1 MALFTDINDLLNKR
15 KVEDNRI
22 EFKRGWNPENI
33 YHSICAF
40 ANDID
45 NLGGGYILVGV
56 EEENGVAQRPVL
68 GLPESQIDA
77 IQKAMHGF
85 NQKINPYYLPRTSVE
100 NVDGKYV
107 LVIWVP
113 TGVNRPYSV
122 PVNINTK
129 GFSKEEFYIRSGST
143 SIPARGEVLDEL
155 RDMASRLSFDER
167 PNPDI
172 KPSDISITL
181 LSDYLDHVHSSIPA
195 EEISSANK
203 MNLLDQMELLYGPS
217 ENRMIRNVA
226 AMMFSE
232 NPQQFFPYSQV
243 EVVIFPEGRIQNPDS
258 MIEVPPFIG
267 PITKVISDT
276 LSYLRTNVIKE
287 RIVKPAND
295 EHSIRYFNYPYQALE
310 EAVVNAMYHRD
321 YQVYEPVEITIEP
334 DMITILSFS
343 GPDLS
348 IPMDAIR
355 QADSLKSR
363 RYRNRHLGEFFKE
376 LELTEGR
383 ATGIPTIQRQLKNN
397 GSPRASIETDENRTY
412 FMIEIPCHK
421 DFVGKV
427 ILANENQPAEP
438 SALHRFL
445 ASLSEVLSQDVS
457 QDTDL
462 DFSRLQILSQDMSQD
477 VSQDVSQDDEKILA
491 DWLNTNSTKQVWS
504 ILKLAAEP
512 SEMRQLQETVGETNK
527 RRFALKYIKPL
538 ISIGWLEMTI
548 PDKPTSKLQRYRLT
562 TQGKHIL
569 SIIGK

>member
-56 EEENGVAQRPVL
+56 EEENGVAKRPVL
-68 GLPESQIDA
+68 GLPEFQIDA

-100 NVDGKYV
+100 KVDGKYI
-107 LVIWVP
+107 LAIWVP
-113 TGVNRPYSV
+113 TGVSRPYSV
-122 PVNINTK
+122 PVNVNTK

-181 LSDYLDHVHSSIPA
+181 LSDYLEHVHSSIPP
-195 EEISSANK
+195 EEISTANK

-217 ENRMIRNVA
+217 ENRLIRNVA

-232 NPQQFFPYSQV
+232 KPQRFFPYSQI
-243 EVVIFPEGRIQNPDS
+243 EVVVFPEGRIQNPDS
-258 MIEVPPFIG
+258 MIEVPPFVG
-267 PITKVISDT
+267 PVTKVISDT

-287 RIVKPAND
+287 RITKPAND

-321 YQVYEPVEITIEP
+321 YQVHEPVEITIEP

-343 GPDLS
+343 GPDRS
-348 IPMDAIR
+348 IPMNAIR

-383 ATGIPTIQRQLKNN
+383 ATGIPTIQRQLKSN
-397 GSPRASIETDENRTY
+397 GSPRASIETDDNRSY

-421 DFVGKV
+421 DFVGKIV
-427 ILANENQPAEP
+427 IASEHQPAEP
-438 SALHRFL
+438 SALQRFL
-445 ASLSEVLSQDVS
+445 ASLAQSLSQDAS

-462 DFSRLQILSQDMSQD
+462 VFNKLQNISQDMSQDMSQD
-477 VSQDVSQDDEKILA
+477 VSQDAEKILTA
-491 DWLNTNSTKQVWS
+491 WLDANVAQKVGAILQQANT
-504 ILKLAAEP
+504 P

-527 RRFALKYIKPL
+527 RRLVLKYIKPL
-538 ISIGWLEMTI
+538 IAIGWLEMTI

-562 TQGKHIL
+562 PTGKYIL
-569 SIIGK
+569 AMLP

>member
-1 MALFTDINDLLNKR
+1 M
-15 KVEDNRI
+15 
-22 EFKRGWNPENI
+22 
-33 YHSICAF
+33 
-40 ANDID
+40 
-45 NLGGGYILVGV
+45 
-56 EEENGVAQRPVL
+56 
-68 GLPESQIDA
+68 
-77 IQKAMHGF
+77 
-85 NQKINPYYLPRTSVE
+85 
-100 NVDGKYV
+100 
-107 LVIWVP
+107 P
-113 TGVNRPYSV
+113 TGINRPYSV

-343 GPDLS
+343 GPDRS

-445 ASLSEVLSQDVS
+445 ASLSEVLSQDES
-457 QDTDL
+457 QDTGL
-462 DFSRLQILSQDMSQD
+462 DFSRLQILSQD

>member
-1 MALFTDINDLLNKR
+1 
-15 KVEDNRI
+15 
-22 EFKRGWNPENI
+22 
-33 YHSICAF
+33 
-40 ANDID
+40 
-45 NLGGGYILVGV
+45 
-56 EEENGVAQRPVL
+56 
-68 GLPESQIDA
+68 
-77 IQKAMHGF
+77 
-85 NQKINPYYLPRTSVE
+85 
-100 NVDGKYV
+100 
-107 LVIWVP
+107 
-113 TGVNRPYSV
+113 
-122 PVNINTK
+122 
-129 GFSKEEFYIRSGST
+129 
-143 SIPARGEVLDEL
+143 
-155 RDMASRLSFDER
+155 
-167 PNPDI
+167 
-172 KPSDISITL
+172 
-181 LSDYLDHVHSSIPA
+181 
-195 EEISSANK
+195 
-203 MNLLDQMELLYGPS
+203 
-217 ENRMIRNVA
+217 MIRNVA

-343 GPDLS
+343 GPDRS

-397 GSPRASIETDENRTY
+397 GSPRASIETDENRSY

-438 SALHRFL
+438 SVLHRFL

-462 DFSRLQILSQDMSQD
+462 DFSRLQILSQDLSQD
-477 VSQDVSQDDEKILA
+477 MSQDVSQDDENILA

-538 ISIGWLEMTI
+538 ISIGWIEMTI

-569 SIIGK
+569 SIIGQ